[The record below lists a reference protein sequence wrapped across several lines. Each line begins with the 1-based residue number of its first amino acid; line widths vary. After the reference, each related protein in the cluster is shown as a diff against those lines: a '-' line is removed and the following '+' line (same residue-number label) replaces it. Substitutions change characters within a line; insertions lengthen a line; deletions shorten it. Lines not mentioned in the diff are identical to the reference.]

1 MTRLQ
6 GWDTTK
12 IVAAR
17 EIRQRVR
24 GRPFRIATALVV
36 LGVAAAIIIPSVVGS
51 STTAPQRVGVIG
63 TLTTRQDA
71 ALATAAR
78 GLGVAAKFKSVSD
91 RAAADRA
98 VAAGRLDVVID
109 DGVSLIVATS
119 ITADDT
125 SDTANLARAFAS
137 ALGTQA
143 ALTRAG
149 LTPRQVATLYAA
161 RPVPIAGLHGHPP
174 TTKHSTQAASTVALI
189 VLFLLLSQYLTWTLL
204 GVMEEKSNRV
214 VEVLLA
220 ALRPLQLL
228 TGKLIGIG
236 VTVFVQAA
244 VVAVVA
250 VGAAIAVGSDV
261 LHGASGLVLGS
272 TVLWLLVGYAF
283 LSWVYAAAGSLVER
297 QDQVQSL
304 AIPLVIPLVVAYITA
319 ISAVS
324 SGHSSTFLV
333 VLAYLPPT
341 APFAMSALVALG
353 AVTWWQFALS
363 VLVTLAATVATA
375 RLAATVYRRAVL
387 RTGTRVRLR
396 EVLGAGVDHARSS

>member
-1 MTRLQ
+1 MTTSER
-6 GWDTTK
+6 WATAK
-12 IVAAR
+12 IIAAR
-17 EIRQRVR
+17 EVRQRVR

-36 LGVAAAIIIPSVVGS
+36 LGVAAAIIIPSLAGTS
-51 STTAPQRVGVIG
+51 APAPMRVGVVG
-63 TLTTRQDA
+63 TLTSRQDA
-71 ALATAAR
+71 ALAMATR
-78 GLGVAAKFKSVSD
+78 RVGVAAKFQSVRD
-91 RAAADRA
+91 RADAERA
-98 VAAGRLDVVID
+98 VASSRLDIVID
-109 DGVSLIVATS
+109 RGSALIVATS

-125 SDTANLARAFAS
+125 SDTANLARAYAS

-143 ALTRAG
+143 AITRARLTRG
-149 LTPRQVATLYAA
+149 QVLTLYAA
-161 RPVPIAGLHGHPP
+161 RPVPITGLRRP
-174 TTKHSTQAASTVALI
+174 TATTSHSNQATSTVALV

-220 ALRPLQLL
+220 ALRPIQLL

-236 VTVFVQAA
+236 LTVFAQAA
-244 VVAVVA
+244 LVAVVA
-250 VGAAIAVGSDV
+250 VGAAAAVGSDV
-261 LHGASGLVLGS
+261 LRGASVLVLGS
-272 TVLWLLVGYAF
+272 TMLWLLIGYAF

-304 AIPLVIPLVVAYITA
+304 AIPLVIPLVVAYVTA

-353 AVTWWQFALS
+353 AVTWWQFTLS
-363 VLVTLAATVATA
+363 VLITLAATVATA
-375 RLAATVYRRAVL
+375 RLAANVYRRAVL

>member
-1 MTRLQ
+1 MTRSQ
-6 GWDTTK
+6 GWETTK

-36 LGVAAAIIIPSVVGS
+36 LGVAAAIIIPSLVGT

-63 TLTTRQDA
+63 MLTTRQDA
-71 ALATAAR
+71 ALATAAH
-78 GLGVAAKFKSVSD
+78 GVGVAAKFESVSG

-98 VAAGRLDVVID
+98 VAAGRLDIVID
-109 DGVSLIVATS
+109 DGASLIVATS

-149 LTPRQVATLYAA
+149 LTPRQIATLYAA
-161 RPVPIAGLHGHPP
+161 RPVPITGLHGHPP
-174 TTKHSTQAASTVALI
+174 TKKHSNQAASTVALI

-204 GVMEEKSNRV
+204 GVMEEKSSRV

-250 VGAAIAVGSDV
+250 VGAAIAVGSDI
-261 LHGASGLVLGS
+261 LRGASGLVLGS
-272 TVLWLLVGYAF
+272 AVLWLLVGYAF

-304 AIPLVIPLVVAYITA
+304 AIPLVIPLVVAYVTA

-353 AVTWWQFALS
+353 AVTWWQFLLS

-375 RLAATVYRRAVL
+375 RLAANVYRRAVL
-387 RTGTRVRLR
+387 RTGSRVRLR
-396 EVLGAGVDHARSS
+396 EVLGAGVDHARSN